1 MAVRRFYIDQALT
14 SFKSL
19 TRVLDELTEEEVLA
33 CLKLE
38 AGTLRRPSVINRLI
52 SRAGRLHE
60 LRYTRQLKEK
70 FQWHVPPA
78 RSSRPPN

>member
-1 MAVRRFYIDQALT
+1 MTVRRYYIDRALR
-14 SFKSL
+14 SYAGL
-19 TRVLDELTEEEVLA
+19 VEVLNELTEEEVLA

-38 AGTLRRPSVINRLI
+38 AGSLRRRSILDRLI

-70 FQWHVPPA
+70 FQWHA
-78 RSSRPPN
+78 RNPRS

>member
-14 SFKSL
+14 SFTSL
-19 TRVLDELTEEEVLA
+19 SRTLRELTEEEVLA

-38 AGTLRRPSVINRLI
+38 SGTLRRPSVISRLI

-70 FQWHVPPA
+70 FHGTQTQHHPD
-78 RSSRPPN
+78 RR